1 MVACCRV
8 HAAGGFAVTRI
19 TERMMRAGSFTID
32 LKPETPESVRSVIRA
47 AVGQDADGTS
57 SPTHGHFVVTVARLP
72 VDSVTAP
79 GGIYTG
85 RLVAQ
90 EGRNS
95 FSGVGLAGWLG
106 VNGQT
111 GPRVKTRT
119 AAARDAQAIVSISLA
134 NGITAGTITPA
145 GGPTVQESEFGM
157 VTYSERLSAMAR
169 QLGHE
174 WHVNAAGQLNVADAA
189 DLYPVTPAVM
199 FTDMT
204 KQLASVDGGI
214 RLVDSDA
221 RAPKIQAGQRASVTR
236 AVLTL
241 EPPTT
246 VDTAAATVAYD
257 IDGNV
262 AALHRHIDHLDGTAT
277 TGAAIAAEVQGRFGS
292 PEADFGVRVNGDR
305 WRLFVNP
312 GELCYAYFPT
322 AGIRD
327 ITNLVDIG
335 GTTFPRLLRIQ
346 QVDWSPSEGD
356 GVYFVP
362 APGQG
367 DTIDLSDWFVPGTGG
382 SVVVGVGNG
391 DADVVESVAVARW
404 SESERLQPRGGGGGG
419 GAVPDPLLLS
429 DGSAGAPTYSFSSDP
444 DTGIYRDGADSISFT
459 TGGVQR
465 LDIDGGGIKGKV
477 VFAAPYGSEA
487 APGFSFDGDPDTG
500 IYRQNTNEI
509 GFATGGTENLRLTGS
524 NLRMASATSTIY
536 NVGYYRGASA
546 TGTVSSPTYSWDGDS
561 QTGMYRNGTSTIA
574 WSLGGLRKMQLS
586 PDRLYLFG
594 GTGATSYIGPIN
606 TSYFYMY
613 TGSNAF
619 YFNKGVR
626 VDTGIIGSHN
636 ENLQLTRAGTTKM
649 TMTTSTTINYQQ
661 FKIDGPNV
669 GTSAKSWTSSQ
680 FMIES
685 LNSSGSDTTNSL
697 VQMTLHNDRYGVAPL
712 IRNFGVEGESVG
724 FANNA
729 NTAFIPIRASAF
741 TVSSTIR
748 IKQDIEAVEDAD
760 AIALAEKFLL
770 TSFLP
775 KVRPGNVHLSE
786 RFTDVNE
793 RWVASS
799 EERTALTPRPEDW
812 DSHDHD
818 CCVDPCAGDADTPC
832 QVTVNDTR
840 RFGGLAEWWGEVSPE
855 QVNFDGEGIA
865 DSIDVDQVATTALG
879 ATGALSRKLTAAME
893 TIDSLQ
899 SRLAVLEQ
907 VQ

>member
-1 MVACCRV
+1 M
-8 HAAGGFAVTRI
+8 TRI

-32 LKPETPESVRSVIRA
+32 FKPETPESVRSVIRA

-57 SPTHGHFVVTVARLP
+57 SPTHGHFVVTVARIP
-72 VDSVTAP
+72 VGLVTAP

-119 AAARDAQAIVSISLA
+119 AAARNAQAIVSISLA

-262 AALHRHIDHLDGTAT
+262 AELHRHIDHLDGTAT

-404 SESERLQPRGGGGGG
+404 SESERLQPRGGAGGG

-429 DGSAGAPTYSFSSDP
+429 DGSAAAPTYSFASDP
-444 DTGIYRDGADSISFT
+444 DTGIYRAG
-459 TGGVQR
+459 
-465 LDIDGGGIKGKV
+465 
-477 VFAAPYGSEA
+477 
-487 APGFSFDGDPDTG
+487 
-500 IYRQNTNEI
+500 TNEI
-509 GFATGGTENLRLTGS
+509 GFTAGGVELLSVGSADVDVVTGHLNVFSNTGSDTISLGEYSGGS
-524 NLRMASATSTIY
+524 NLAAIETSSFYALMGTGNANDAAYLRTKGSGPLILGASHGSNLTIANGGNVGIGTTSPNKALDVVDSGTTELSIRSTTSVGDSALLFGNVDDTYQASIFYDASAQSLNLRGYNNTTRLTIASTGEITGTMVQASNAVPGASKLVKSRSNGYTYLGWLNTVSGSNTNTPSRIYTNNGGTDSFVRYMTLANFRTSVADQTKFCSPPTRAFNYSGNRNVNGQYSFTFASTIGGVSLSGAKAIIVNLAVRSAGNSY
-536 NVGYYRGASA
+536 FVAWKYGTTLPGIALVNLVPNVFGNVQATIPMDTSRRIRYMYGASS
-546 TGTVSSPTYSWDGDS
+546 GNY
-561 QTGMYRNGTSTIA
+561 TIF
-574 WSLGGLRKMQLS
+574 
-586 PDRLYLFG
+586 DV
-594 GTGATSYIGPIN
+594 IGVV
-606 TSYFYMY
+606 F
-613 TGSNAF
+613 
-619 YFNKGVR
+619 
-626 VDTGIIGSHN
+626 
-636 ENLQLTRAGTTKM
+636 
-649 TMTTSTTINYQQ
+649 
-661 FKIDGPNV
+661 
-669 GTSAKSWTSSQ
+669 
-680 FMIES
+680 
-685 LNSSGSDTTNSL
+685 
-697 VQMTLHNDRYGVAPL
+697 
-712 IRNFGVEGESVG
+712 
-724 FANNA
+724 
-729 NTAFIPIRASAF
+729 
-741 TVSSTIR
+741 
-748 IKQDIEAVEDAD
+748 
-760 AIALAEKFLL
+760 
-770 TSFLP
+770 
-775 KVRPGNVHLSE
+775 
-786 RFTDVNE
+786 
-793 RWVASS
+793 
-799 EERTALTPRPEDW
+799 
-812 DSHDHD
+812 
-818 CCVDPCAGDADTPC
+818 
-832 QVTVNDTR
+832 
-840 RFGGLAEWWGEVSPE
+840 
-855 QVNFDGEGIA
+855 
-865 DSIDVDQVATTALG
+865 
-879 ATGALSRKLTAAME
+879 
-893 TIDSLQ
+893 
-899 SRLAVLEQ
+899 
-907 VQ
+907 